1 MQAIVETLFDAA
13 YLSTVITLGILMIR
27 RSKGNVQYTLF
38 GWMAVVLG
46 AGDSFHL
53 IPRALALC
61 EQVGIIASGKGSPSK
76 PEYFIKNHLR
86 EELPEGREHEEDADA
101 LSDPAAHAH
110 PPSPLSYAAR
120 AAK

>member
-13 YLSTVITLGILMIR
+13 YLSTVVTLGILMIC
-27 RSKGNVQYTLF
+27 RSRGNVQYTLF

-61 EQVGIIASGKGSPSK
+61 KQVGIIACGKGSPSK

-86 EELPEGREHEEDADA
+86 EG
-101 LSDPAAHAH
+101 LSWIKFVWE
-110 PPSPLSYAAR
+110 SRYE
-120 AAK
+120 

>member
-13 YLSTVITLGILMIR
+13 YLSTVITIGILMIR

-76 PEYFIKNHLR
+76 PESFIKNHLR
-86 EELPEGREHEEDADA
+86 EGLSWIKFVWESRHE
-101 LSDPAAHAH
+101 
-110 PPSPLSYAAR
+110 
-120 AAK
+120 

>member
-13 YLSTVITLGILMIR
+13 YLSTVVTLGILMIR

-86 EELPEGREHEEDADA
+86 EGLSWIKFVWESRHE
-101 LSDPAAHAH
+101 
-110 PPSPLSYAAR
+110 
-120 AAK
+120 